1 MPEGDVLRRT
11 AASLDA
17 ALAGRRLVRADLR
30 WPGLSTADLTDRTV
44 LHTRPYG
51 KHLLTRLDDGRT
63 LHSHLRM
70 DGVWRVVPTGSPRAA
85 ARSPRVRA
93 LLADDRSTA
102 LGVSLG
108 MLDLVRTSDEHLLVA
123 HLGPDIL
130 DERFENGG
138 LAEAE
143 ERWRSMRAT
152 PVCDVLLD
160 QRVVAGIGTIYLA
173 ESLFAERIHPW
184 TPADE
189 VDAGRVL
196 LTARALMQRS
206 VARGPG
212 PGKVHSRAGLPCPRC
227 GTTVQRGTA
236 RRPPQERPVF
246 WCPVCQAAGT
256 GSLPGGVADRRD

>member
-1 MPEGDVLRRT
+1 MLRRT
-11 AASLDA
+11 AALLDT

-30 WPGLSTADLTDRTV
+30 WPTLSTVDLTGCTV

-70 DGVWRVVPTGSPRAA
+70 DGSWRVVATGSPRAA

-93 LLADDRSTA
+93 LLADERSTA
-102 LGVSLG
+102 LGLQLG
-108 MLDLVRTSDEHLLVA
+108 MLDLVPTSQEHRLVA

-130 DERFENGG
+130 DDTFESVG

-143 ERWRSMRAT
+143 ERWRARGAT
-152 PVCDVLLD
+152 PVCEVLLD

-173 ESLFAERIHPW
+173 ESLFAERIQPW
-184 TPADE
+184 TPADA
-189 VDAGRVL
+189 VDASRVL
-196 LTARALMQRS
+196 RTARSLMQRS
-206 VARGPG
+206 VRRGPG
-212 PGKVHSRAGLPCPRC
+212 PSAVHGRAGLPCPRC

-236 RRPPQERPVF
+236 RRPPQQRPVF
-246 WCPVCQAAGT
+246 WCPVCQTADGRPDRT
-256 GSLPGGVADRRD
+256 GRFSRPG